1 MHAAG
6 RVRVSCRGSPHA
18 QLPITTKNPGDS
30 LKRSQL
36 TTLLAFSLALLPIA
50 ANAQLFRA
58 YVASDGND
66 ANPCTLAQPCRLLPA
81 AVAAVANGGQIW
93 MLDSANYNTTT
104 VDLNK
109 SVTILAV
116 PGAVGSV
123 VATAGPAINIA
134 TGGVMVALRN
144 LVITPLPSAVG
155 GGITMTAGQRLT
167 VENCLISG
175 LSGQGIRV
183 EIDAQVSITDT
194 TIRGNMQDGVFL
206 TAGARAVITR
216 ATVSDNGNSGIA
228 VVTSSVGTTVADVA
242 YSTLSRNAK
251 GVFAYANGVGVN
263 ARATV
268 LGSQVVDN
276 DQGIV
281 SDSFSSGS
289 AVVSASG
296 NMVSNNTQQGLLAT
310 GGSGT
315 RLWASGNT
323 VVRNGTGMAKDSHGT
338 FETASDNA
346 VRNNTIDQS
355 GVPTA
360 VPKS

>member
-1 MHAAG
+1 M
-6 RVRVSCRGSPHA
+6 
-18 QLPITTKNPGDS
+18 
-30 LKRSQL
+30 KRSPL
-36 TTLLAFSLALLPIA
+36 TTLLALSLVLLPVA

-58 YVASDGND
+58 YVASDGSD

-104 VDLNK
+104 VDVNK

-123 VATAGPAINIA
+123 VATAGPAISIA

-183 EIDAQVSITDT
+183 ETDAQVSITDT
-194 TIRGNMQDGVFL
+194 TIRGNIQDGVYL
-206 TAGARAVITR
+206 TAGARAVIMR
-216 ATVSDNGNSGIA
+216 ATVSDNGSSGIA
-228 VVTSSVGTTVADVA
+228 VVGSGGTTTVADVA
-242 YSTLSRNAK
+242 YSTLSRNAT

-268 LGSQVVDN
+268 HGSQVVDN

-281 SDSFSSGS
+281 GDSLTSGS
-289 AVVSASG
+289 TVVSASG
-296 NMVSNNTQQGLLAT
+296 NMVSNNTQQGLLST

-315 RLWASGNT
+315 RIWASGNT
-323 VVRNGTGMAKDSHGT
+323 VVRNATGLAQSGHGT
-338 FETASDNA
+338 FESAADNA
-346 VRNNTIDQS
+346 VRNNTANEAGFITPQ
-355 GVPTA
+355 
-360 VPKS
+360 PKI